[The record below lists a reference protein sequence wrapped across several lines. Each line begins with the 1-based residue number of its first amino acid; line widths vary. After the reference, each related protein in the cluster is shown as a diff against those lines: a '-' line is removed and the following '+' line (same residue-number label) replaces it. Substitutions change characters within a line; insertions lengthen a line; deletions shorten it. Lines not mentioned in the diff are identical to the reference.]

1 MYCSMQWCTVV
12 VWSGVLKYT
21 VVVCSGVPASASAV
35 VGSSHK
41 YSRDDRWRRGLV
53 LGRRTPG

>member
-1 MYCSMQWCTVV
+1 MYCSMQRYTVV